1 MNNNIVNIFKLLFI
15 IHILVDF
22 YGQTDASTELK
33 ENQKFTWKKLCKNEL
48 LKHTLIYCILS
59 STIFI
64 LYFSSSPLDYFVVI
78 LLFISH
84 GAIDWF
90 KIILTKSLTKDKKHW
105 QMGKTVLFIGDQIIH
120 ITIMLS
126 ISNLI
131 FNSFNYRY
139 IGYIDIKYIN
149 YLLAILLLYKP
160 SNVIFK
166 KIFGGFNPDRK
177 IESLDCQSAK
187 KKSAENKDVEL
198 KDSVKTKALSVELKN
213 QPNISNYGY
222 IDKICI
228 DNGDLELGKTAHGCR
243 NAGAII
249 GGMERFL
256 IAICLLTG
264 NFVSIGIVI
273 AAKSV
278 ARFKYISKQEYA
290 EYFLI
295 GTFYSLLFTMVVYY
309 LAFKL

>member
-1 MNNNIVNIFKLLFI
+1 
-15 IHILVDF
+15 
-22 YGQTDASTELK
+22 
-33 ENQKFTWKKLCKNEL
+33 
-48 LKHTLIYCILS
+48 
-59 STIFI
+59 
-64 LYFSSSPLDYFVVI
+64 
-78 LLFISH
+78 
-84 GAIDWF
+84 
-90 KIILTKSLTKDKKHW
+90 
-105 QMGKTVLFIGDQIIH
+105 
-120 ITIMLS
+120 MLS

-177 IESLDCQSAK
+177 IENLDCKNAK

-295 GTFYSLLFTMVVYY
+295 GTFYSLLFTMAVYY
-309 LAFKL
+309 LVFKL